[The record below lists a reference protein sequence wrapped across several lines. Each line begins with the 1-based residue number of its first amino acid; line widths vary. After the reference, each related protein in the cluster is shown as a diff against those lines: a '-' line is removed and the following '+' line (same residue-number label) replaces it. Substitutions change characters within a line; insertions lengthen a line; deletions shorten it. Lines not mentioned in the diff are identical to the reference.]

1 MQMDSFFWIQAI
13 SLFKAAVIMASGFFL
28 ARFAGNAARR
38 IINKHA
44 SSQQT
49 MLLQKI
55 IYFLVLLLFIVA
67 ALQQLGFKLSVLLG
81 SAGILTGA
89 VAIASQTSVSNI
101 VSGIFLILERSFQV
115 GDRIKLGNTQGTVL
129 SVDLLSVKILT
140 AHNTLVRIPNEAL
153 IKAEIA
159 NLSRFD
165 ASRLDIPIIVSA
177 KENME
182 KVKVTLLEIATQSP
196 LILDSPPPSVAIS
209 KMCSQEV
216 ELQLSVWSEQKN
228 LDTLSDHLYSHIL
241 DTFKSNSSER
251 SLLPI

>member
-1 MQMDSFFWIQAI
+1 MDDSFFWIQTL
-13 SLFKAAVIMASGFFL
+13 SFFKAAVILASGFFL
-28 ARFAGNAARR
+28 ARLAGSATKK

-67 ALQQLGFKLSVLLG
+67 ALQQLDFKLSVLLG

-101 VSGIFLILERSFQV
+101 ISGIFLILERSFQV

-129 SVDLLSVKILT
+129 SVDLLSVKVLT

-159 NLSRFD
+159 NLSRFS
-165 ASRLDIPIIVSA
+165 ARRLDVPVIVNT
-177 KENME
+177 KENIE

-196 LILDSPPPSVAIS
+196 LVLNSPSPAVAIS
-209 KMCSQEV
+209 KMSSQEV

-228 LDTLSDHLYSHIL
+228 LEALSDHLYSHIL
-241 DTFKSNSSER
+241 NTLKSNSSGR
-251 SLLPI
+251 NLLPI